1 MSSLAPDTH
10 QIFSKCCNCA
20 YLFNNKIGLSK
31 VTEDPLT
38 VYIYDLWGTGRGY
51 HTRNFIGL
59 QDFKSWYVVISLL
72 ELMDQ

>member
-38 VYIYDLWGTGRGY
+38 VYIYDL
-51 HTRNFIGL
+51 
-59 QDFKSWYVVISLL
+59 
-72 ELMDQ
+72 